1 MTNLLMVSKLKSNA
15 YSLRNCEI
23 CTFERIQIVVVF
35 FSPYIFAS
43 FCSRTIWKTAFGSSQ
58 KDESIDGFKNSI
70 KMGPLQPK
78 QSRNMFEWSKLWR
91 KAACVHC
98 TVRHSNPVWVR
109 VSKNFSNISW
119 AQVQIS
125 GKNIWCLQGIKNSAA
140 AKTEF
145 CKLKNSFVRVME
157 AP

>member
-78 QSRNMFEWSKLWR
+78 QSRNMFERSKL
-91 KAACVHC
+91 
-98 TVRHSNPVWVR
+98 
-109 VSKNFSNISW
+109 
-119 AQVQIS
+119 
-125 GKNIWCLQGIKNSAA
+125 
-140 AKTEF
+140 
-145 CKLKNSFVRVME
+145 
-157 AP
+157 